1 MNDIPYTV
9 EFTLT
14 LAAKTA
20 HLDREAA
27 LLTTFLIALRMG
39 LDAPEDGRHLAQQ
52 IENDLGAHAGMAGE
66 QIEGMMLDNFRKGGL
81 R

>member
-1 MNDIPYTV
+1 MAI
-9 EFTLT
+9 LT
-14 LAAKTA
+14 I
-20 HLDREAA
+20 
-27 LLTTFLIALRMG
+27 FLIALRMG